1 MAGRPPVYVDS
12 NLVQVVKRCR
22 VVTDTMRSRAFI
34 VVVVV
39 VASWMLAGLLL
50 AVDPLDAPFLADSDP
65 DAVCAAA
72 IHYQPAPASAAAA
85 QAATSPTIRA
95 DDTSYKPGQPL
106 RGS

>member
-1 MAGRPPVYVDS
+1 VPSDS
-12 NLVQVVKRCR
+12 
-22 VVTDTMRSRAFI
+22 DTMRSRAFI

-39 VASWMLAGLLL
+39 VVSWTLSGLLL

-72 IHYQPAPASAAAA
+72 IHYQPPPPAPAAAA
-85 QAATSPTIRA
+85 QAATSPTILT

-106 RGS
+106 RGSYILTGL